1 LLKPG
6 IYADFAIITLQPVID
21 SSGRNSYT
29 ADMPNLQQLAQSH
42 PSWSLDDFVQVTNDL
57 LPQFLPEIPA
67 NTRVREEV
75 TPRLVRHYSSLEM
88 LDEPRKEGREARY
101 TYRHLLQMLLVR
113 RLLATGYGT
122 SAINQLATSTD
133 NSELEALLQGGV
145 QLTLTPANPALAF
158 LEQIQQRRLSGD
170 SPSNTATPKTSIALS
185 LANPAQRSAG
195 GSSLASVEQAQ
206 SQSPAPS
213 QWTRLEVLPG
223 LELHLRDDFTYPS
236 SPQEQQNLLQH
247 IGQQLQAVYT
257 NRRSSR

>member
-1 LLKPG
+1 MLLSVRE
-6 IYADFAIITLQPVID
+6 IITYQIVID
-21 SSGRNSYT
+21 ISKCNSYT

-88 LDEPRKEGREARY
+88 LDQPHKEGREARY

-158 LEQIQQRRLSGD
+158 LQQIQQRSLSGD
-170 SPSNTATPKTSIALS
+170 PPSNTATPKTSIALS
-185 LANPAQRSAG
+185 LANPAQ
-195 GSSLASVEQAQ
+195 
-206 SQSPAPS
+206 SQSPEPS

-223 LELHLRDDFTYPS
+223 LEFHVRDDFAYPR

-247 IGQQLQAVYT
+247 IGQQLEAIYT